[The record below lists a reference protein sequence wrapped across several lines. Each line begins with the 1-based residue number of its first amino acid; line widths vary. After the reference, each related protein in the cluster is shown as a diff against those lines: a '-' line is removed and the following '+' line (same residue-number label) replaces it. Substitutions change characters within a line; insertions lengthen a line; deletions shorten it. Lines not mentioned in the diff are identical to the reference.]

1 MRKCFVCLLTLLSPS
16 LCFRSVP
23 PQQTIDHTDS
33 SSRTY
38 CRNMTPPMMGGPVHM
53 NTDMNALSPTN
64 PLQPQLQMVPSS
76 HCTPPPPYPMDNSIS
91 SFLLRLGCSACL
103 DYFTAQG
110 LTNIYQIENYNLED
124 LSRLKIPTEFQH
136 IIWKGIMEYRQ
147 TMEFSA
153 PPHILRTSSGTSTVS
168 VGPTEA
174 RGERVIDAVRFT
186 LRQTISFP
194 PRDDWTDFSFDLAPD
209 SRRNKQQRIKEEG
222 E

>member
-1 MRKCFVCLLTLLSPS
+1 
-16 LCFRSVP
+16 
-23 PQQTIDHTDS
+23 
-33 SSRTY
+33 
-38 CRNMTPPMMGGPVHM
+38 MTPPMMGGPVPM

-64 PLQPQLQMVPSS
+64 PLQPQLQMVPS

-147 TMEFSA
+147 TMEFSP

-168 VGPTEA
+168 VGSTEA

>member
-1 MRKCFVCLLTLLSPS
+1 MTGGL
-16 LCFRSVP
+16 
-23 PQQTIDHTDS
+23 TDS
-33 SSRTY
+33 LLQSQPFPLPSV
-38 CRNMTPPMMGGPVHM
+38 TPPMMGGPVHM

-64 PLQPQLQMVPSS
+64 PLQSQLQMVPS

-147 TMEFSA
+147 TMEFSP

>member
-1 MRKCFVCLLTLLSPS
+1 MSGFE
-16 LCFRSVP
+16 
-23 PQQTIDHTDS
+23 
-33 SSRTY
+33 
-38 CRNMTPPMMGGPVHM
+38 MGGV
-53 NTDMNALSPTN
+53 TERSEQWLLYSWALWYIH
-64 PLQPQLQMVPSS
+64 PQ
-76 HCTPPPPYPMDNSIS
+76 
-91 SFLLRLGCSACL
+91 
-103 DYFTAQG
+103 
-110 LTNIYQIENYNLED
+110 D

-147 TMEFSA
+147 TMEFSP

-168 VGPTEA
+168 VGSTEA

-222 E
+222 EWTCDTFIQWRRCTFTAHTHNLCFILAHLVLVQIVSQFS

>member
-1 MRKCFVCLLTLLSPS
+1 
-16 LCFRSVP
+16 
-23 PQQTIDHTDS
+23 
-33 SSRTY
+33 
-38 CRNMTPPMMGGPVHM
+38 MTPNMMGGPVPM
-53 NTDMNALSPTN
+53 NTDMSALSPTN
-64 PLQPQLQMVPSS
+64 PLQSQLQMVPSS

-147 TMEFSA
+147 TMEFSP

-168 VGPTEA
+168 VGSSEA

>member
-1 MRKCFVCLLTLLSPS
+1 MLWFGMSGVTERSEQWLLYSWALWYIH
-16 LCFRSVP
+16 
-23 PQQTIDHTDS
+23 PQ
-33 SSRTY
+33 
-38 CRNMTPPMMGGPVHM
+38 
-53 NTDMNALSPTN
+53 
-64 PLQPQLQMVPSS
+64 
-76 HCTPPPPYPMDNSIS
+76 
-91 SFLLRLGCSACL
+91 
-103 DYFTAQG
+103 
-110 LTNIYQIENYNLED
+110 D

-147 TMEFSA
+147 TMEFSP

-168 VGPTEA
+168 VGSTEA

-222 E
+222 EWTYIHTMATVYIYCTHTHSLFYISTLGVGPDRFTVFLSKWWLKKTVSLIV